1 MKRKKKTIKFLQKLP
16 ILFLFEVLLTG
27 ISTQSGVEQ
36 NGGKMKKKKRFLTFI
51 DRQGSQHRMACNK
64 MGKN

>member
-36 NGGKMKKKKRFLTFI
+36 NGGKMKKKKKIFNFY
-51 DRQGSQHRMACNK
+51 
-64 MGKN
+64 